1 MFDFHR
7 FMLYNIFFYAL
18 KRLFE
23 NVVIAKSVPK
33 LRIVLTIIKQNRK
46 IIFITFRFSVTPTGF
61 KPVTA

>member
-23 NVVIAKSVPK
+23 NVQKAFQNYVLF
-33 LRIVLTIIKQNRK
+33 LRLSSK
-46 IIFITFRFSVTPTGF
+46 IGRLFSVF
-61 KPVTA
+61 HV

>member
-23 NVVIAKSVPK
+23 KDVYKRQTVNSCFIRGKRAGYR
-33 LRIVLTIIKQNRK
+33 LQQQNR
-46 IIFITFRFSVTPTGF
+46 
-61 KPVTA
+61 